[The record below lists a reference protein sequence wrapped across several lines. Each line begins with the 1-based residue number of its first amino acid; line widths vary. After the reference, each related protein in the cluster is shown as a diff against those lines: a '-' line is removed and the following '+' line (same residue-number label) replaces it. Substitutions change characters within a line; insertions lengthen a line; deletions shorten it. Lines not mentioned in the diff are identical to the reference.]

1 MEVALGDHEA
11 AFRGLAEAERQHTNF
26 MVLLKIDPWLV
37 PLHSDPRFQQLL
49 STPPAFNPTKI
60 NTNQE
65 INHG

>member
-11 AFRGLAEAERQHTNF
+11 AFRGLAETERQHTNF

-49 STPPAFNPTKI
+49 QRMKLF
-60 NTNQE
+60 
-65 INHG
+65 

>member
-37 PLHSDPRFQQLL
+37 PLHSDPRFRQLL
-49 STPPAFNPTKI
+49 QRMKLF
-60 NTNQE
+60 
-65 INHG
+65 